1 MEELINQIENITIN
15 EDQLILLNI
24 KKYLDIIHCNKQFSD
39 NQVQEVHE
47 FWRNLNK
54 QKKQNLLDFIYD
66 NINNENNM
74 IQNYL
79 HYDLKKYQS
88 NIYLFTYYLINLL
101 Y

>member
-1 MEELINQIENITIN
+1 MDELLNQFNNITIN

-24 KKYLDIIHCNKQFSD
+24 KKYLDIIHCNEKFND
-39 NQVQEVHE
+39 NEVEEVHE

-79 HYDLKKYQS
+79 QYDFQKYKS